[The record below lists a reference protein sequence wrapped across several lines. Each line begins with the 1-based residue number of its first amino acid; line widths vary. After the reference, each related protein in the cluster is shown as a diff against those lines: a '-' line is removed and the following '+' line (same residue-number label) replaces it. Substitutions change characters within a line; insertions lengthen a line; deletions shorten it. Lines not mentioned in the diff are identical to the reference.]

1 MSDCHLK
8 LLRVNWKTGCV
19 DVRGRHKT
27 LSFINLVVKSVII
40 NKKYFTSEN
49 LLTLFNDVTDYN

>member
-19 DVRGRHKT
+19 DVRRRHKT
-27 LSFINLVVKSVII
+27 LSFINLVVKSVITMD
-40 NKKYFTSEN
+40 KDFTSK
-49 LLTLFNDVTDYN
+49 LKRAGVRMLS